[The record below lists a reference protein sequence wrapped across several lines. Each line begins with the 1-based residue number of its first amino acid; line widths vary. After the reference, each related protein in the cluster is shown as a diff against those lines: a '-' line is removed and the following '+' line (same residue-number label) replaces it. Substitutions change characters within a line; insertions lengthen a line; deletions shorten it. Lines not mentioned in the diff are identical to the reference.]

1 MSTENVNMEINSKNK
16 DIYELIK
23 YIIEKVDY
31 VNSNDIKI
39 TKDVLSYKLLLEL
52 NTKYDIYKKNK
63 KTKKHILKENM
74 CIGRKLDNHQ
84 CTRNRL
90 PGKEF
95 CLSHFKKLTNG
106 RFDQVLNIVK
116 KKERRGRR
124 PKVSKDIRDKNES
137 YCKLFIDVIQGER
150 YFSDINNNVFTY
162 DKEKPRLLG
171 KKTLEGDLVYY
182 PTKTN
187 KEELKD
193 TVKYLEIKN

>member
-1 MSTENVNMEINSKNK
+1 MSVETVNMEINSKNK
-16 DIYELIK
+16 DTYELIK
-23 YIIEKVDY
+23 YIIEKVNY
-31 VNSNDIKI
+31 INNNDIQISKE
-39 TKDVLSYKLLLEL
+39 VLSYKLLLEL
-52 NTKYDIYKKNK
+52 NTKYDVYKKNK

-106 RFDQVLNIVK
+106 RFDQALNIVK

-137 YCKLFIDVIQGER
+137 YCKLFIDVVQGER
-150 YFSDINNNVFTY
+150 YYSDINNNVFTY

-171 KKTLEGDLVYY
+171 KKTLDGHLIYY

-187 KEELKD
+187 KEKLKD

>member
-1 MSTENVNMEINSKNK
+1 MSIETVNMEINSKNK
-16 DIYELIK
+16 DTYELIK
-23 YIIEKVDY
+23 YIIEKVNY
-31 VNSNDIKI
+31 INTNDIQI
-39 TKDVLSYKLLLEL
+39 SKDVLSYKLLLEL
-52 NTKYDIYKKNK
+52 NTKYDVYKKNK

-106 RFDQVLNIVK
+106 RFDQPLSIVK

-124 PKVSKDIRDKNES
+124 PKVSKDIRDKNS
-137 YCKLFIDVIQGER
+137 AYCKLFIDVIQGER
-150 YFSDINNNVFTY
+150 YFCDINNNVFTY

-171 KKTLEGDLVYY
+171 KKTLGGNLVYY

-187 KEELKD
+187 KDELKD